1 MPRLRLLL
9 DFLRPRRS
17 YAYGREHNCQR
28 AELWLPAGDGPHPVL
43 VTIHGG
49 SWRAGY
55 TKFVMRGL
63 AGDLVRRGFAVWNI
77 EYRCVGRGQGGGWPA
92 TFADVASAID
102 ALAGLKAPVDIDAV
116 TVLGHSAGA
125 ALALWA
131 GSRASL
137 PAGAPGAN
145 PLVSPIAIV
154 AQAAPADL
162 AGIYRATGGGAVA
175 SLMGGSPERF
185 ADRYALADP
194 LARVPLPMPTL
205 LVHGTDDRVVSALH
219 SRNYARAAR
228 AAGGAGAGVG
238 LVELDRDASTRH
250 RSHLD
255 PASPAWAVV
264 VRWLALRNAA
274 LNSRQAAPGLPG
286 CPTC

>member
-1 MPRLRLLL
+1 
-9 DFLRPRRS
+9 
-17 YAYGREHNCQR
+17 
-28 AELWLPAGDGPHPVL
+28 
-43 VTIHGG
+43 
-49 SWRAGY
+49 
-55 TKFVMRGL
+55 MRGL

-92 TFADVASAID
+92 TFVDVANAID
-102 ALAGLKAPVDIDAV
+102 ALTGLRAPVDIGAV

-131 GSRASL
+131 GSRAGL
-137 PAGAPGAN
+137 PAEAPGAN

-162 AGIYRATGGGAVA
+162 AGIYRATNGGAVA
-175 SLMGGSPERF
+175 SLMGGSPDRL

-194 LARVPLPMPTL
+194 LARVPVPMPAL
-205 LVHGTDDRVVSALH
+205 LVHGTDDRVVSVLH

-228 AAGGAGAGVG
+228 AAGGTVE
-238 LVELDRDASTRH
+238 LVELDRYACRHH

-255 PASPAWAVV
+255 PAGPAWAAV

-274 LNSRQAAPGLPG
+274 LSSRQATPGLPG

>member
-228 AAGGAGAGVG
+228 PRRQHAPPFTPRPCEPRVGGGGALACAAKRRAQLATSSSGPSGMPDLLTAGLAGV
-238 LVELDRDASTRH
+238 AIS
-250 RSHLD
+250 S
-255 PASPAWAVV
+255 
-264 VRWLALRNAA
+264 
-274 LNSRQAAPGLPG
+274 
-286 CPTC
+286 

>member
-1 MPRLRLLL
+1 MPRLRLLF

-28 AELWLPAGDGPHPVL
+28 AELWLPGGDGPHPVV

-92 TFADVASAID
+92 TFVDVANAID
-102 ALAGLKAPVDIDAV
+102 ALTGLRAPVDISAV

-131 GSRASL
+131 GSRAGL
-137 PAGAPGAN
+137 PAEAPGAN

-162 AGIYRATGGGAVA
+162 AGIYRATNGGAVA
-175 SLMGGSPERF
+175 SLMGGSPDRL

-194 LARVPLPMPTL
+194 LARVPVPMPAL
-205 LVHGTDDRVVSALH
+205 LVHGTDDRVVSVLH
-219 SRNYARAAR
+219 SRNYTRAAR
-228 AAGGAGAGVG
+228 AAGGTVE
-238 LVELDRDASTRH
+238 LVELDRYACRHH

-255 PASPAWAVV
+255 PAGPAWAAV

-274 LNSRQAAPGLPG
+274 LSSRQATPGLPG